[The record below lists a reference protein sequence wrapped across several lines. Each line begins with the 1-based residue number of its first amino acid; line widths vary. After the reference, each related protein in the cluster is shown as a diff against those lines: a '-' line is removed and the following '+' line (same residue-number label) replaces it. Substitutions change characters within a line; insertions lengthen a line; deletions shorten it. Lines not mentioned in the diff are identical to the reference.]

1 MRIVLR
7 AQKHPDSLYG
17 TIEEFDLTEIKCM
30 PNDDWLKQ
38 RMDEFD
44 YWSSFENHG
53 MIYPITVSPHTED
66 WVQGIVKQTVNGK
79 YKKPQHIKANGEV
92 RPGLYVQTG
101 NKRVYWAREKGY
113 THIEGYLVT
122 NKEIKSKIRSEL
134 HIPHDKAP
142 R

>member
-1 MRIVLR
+1 MRIVLK

-17 TIEEFDLTEIKCM
+17 TIEEFDLTEIKCV
-30 PNDDWLKQ
+30 PTDEWLKN

-53 MIYPITVSPHTED
+53 MIYPITVSPHTEM
-66 WVQGIVKQTVNGK
+66 WVQNIIKQESNGK
-79 YKKPQHIKANGEV
+79 PKKPHHLYASGEV
-92 RPGLYVQTG
+92 KPGLYVQTG

-113 THIEGYLVT
+113 THIEGYLIKD
-122 NKEIKSKIRSEL
+122 KEMKSKIRTEL
-134 HIPHDKAP
+134 HIPHGEIP

>member
-17 TIEEFDLTEIKCM
+17 TIDEFDLTEIKCM
-30 PNDDWLKQ
+30 PTDEWLKN

-44 YWSSFENHG
+44 YWSSFENYG
-53 MIYPITVSPHTED
+53 MIYPITVSPHTES
-66 WVQGIVKQTVNGK
+66 WVQNIIKQETNGK
-79 YKKPQHIKANGEV
+79 PKKPHHLYANGEV
-92 RPGLYVQTG
+92 KPGLYVQTG

-113 THIEGYLVT
+113 THIEGYL
-122 NKEIKSKIRSEL
+122 IKDNEMKTKIRTEL
-134 HIPHDKAP
+134 HIPHGDIP

>member
-1 MRIVLR
+1 MKIVLK
-7 AQKHPDSLYG
+7 AKEHPDGLYG
-17 TIEEFDLTEIKCM
+17 DLRELDLDELVLM
-30 PNDDWLKQ
+30 PPDEWLKN

-44 YWSSFENHG
+44 YWTSFDKHG
-53 MIYPITVSPHTED
+53 MIYPITVSPHTEE
-66 WVQGIVKQTVNGK
+66 WVQERLQRGK
-79 YKKPQHIKANGEV
+79 TPQHIKANGEV

-122 NKEIKSKIRSEL
+122 NKEIKSKIRSEF